1 MFKKFYNII
10 NYNKINPNIYV
21 RNNNTNNIYN
31 DLNLKKYMLD
41 STYKSM
47 EKYKNSLIIL
57 DKSILHGFQT
67 YANFLEKSPNNI
79 FGLILGILGFTIT
92 YKYIKN

>member
-1 MFKKFYNII
+1 M
-10 NYNKINPNIYV
+10 NYNKVNPNIYV
-21 RNNNTNNIYN
+21 KTNNNNNNNNIYN
-31 DLNLKKYMLD
+31 NNDIKNYMLN

-47 EKYKNSLIIL
+47 EKYKNRLIVL

-92 YKYIKN
+92 YRYIKN

>member
-1 MFKKFYNII
+1 M
-10 NYNKINPNIYV
+10 NYNKVNPNIYISS
-21 RNNNTNNIYN
+21 NNNNIYN

-47 EKYKNSLIIL
+47 EKYKNRLNIL

-67 YANFLEKSPNNI
+67 YANFLEKAPNNI

>member
-10 NYNKINPNIYV
+10 NYNKINPNIYISS
-21 RNNNTNNIYN
+21 NNNNIYN

-47 EKYKNSLIIL
+47 EKYKNKLTTL
-57 DKSILHGFQT
+57 DKTILNGFQT